1 MEKAPGDV
9 LQSLSS
15 FSGSIAVILALGGCA
30 SAPPVIDLAP
40 ARKAVEEA
48 HARAASAEA
57 KECLARAEQD
67 LAGAEKLATMSGAE
81 ERARAAVLASAAVAG
96 AACVDRLEVQ
106 ASRLG
111 VPAAAPTVG
120 SGEPEKLRARLRK
133 AAEDQRKLEEM
144 LAILQQDLE
153 ATENELI
160 RTKAKLKGIETKAEA
175 SSAIAEAQTLVLR
188 TGDEKVRP
196 TGVARAREKLGLA
209 EAQLRAGNYSAAV
222 FFALQAQDLLQK
234 SGRARATSPS
244 ESPPVNAVVVTAS
257 SANVRSEPRRDAPV
271 IAKLPRGT
279 SVVPLAEQGDWTR
292 VEVTGR
298 TGWIAKSLIR

>member
-1 MEKAPGDV
+1 M
-9 LQSLSS
+9 
-15 FSGSIAVILALGGCA
+15 
-30 SAPPVIDLAP
+30 SAPPGLDLAP

-48 HARAASAEA
+48 RARAVSAEA

-67 LAGAEKLATMSGAE
+67 LAGAEKLASMSGAE
-81 ERARAAVLASAAVAG
+81 ERSRAAVLASAAVTG

-106 ASRLG
+106 ARRLA
-111 VPAAAPTVG
+111 VPADPPAAAATGG

-144 LAILQQDLE
+144 LALLQQDLE
-153 ATENELI
+153 TTENELI

-175 SSAIAEAQTLVLR
+175 SSAIAEAQTLILR
-188 TGDEKVRP
+188 SGDEKVRP
-196 TGVARAREKLGLA
+196 TNVARAREKLGLA
-209 EAQLRAGNYSAAV
+209 EAQLRADNYGAAV
-222 FFALQAQDLLQK
+222 FFALQAQDLLEK

-244 ESPPVNAVVVTAS
+244 ESPPAGAAVVTAS

-279 SVVPLAEQGDWTR
+279 SVVPLAEEGEWTR
-292 VEVTGR
+292 VEIKGR